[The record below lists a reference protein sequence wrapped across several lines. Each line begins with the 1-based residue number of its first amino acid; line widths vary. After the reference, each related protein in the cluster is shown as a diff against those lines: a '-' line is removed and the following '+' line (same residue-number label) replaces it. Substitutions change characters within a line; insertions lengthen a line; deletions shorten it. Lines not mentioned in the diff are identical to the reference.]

1 LNTVIAY
8 AEVFYALQP
17 FPTIRSYWKG
27 EGHLRARV
35 VYLAKKTTYA
45 FITVL
50 IVIIFN
56 FLLFRIMPG
65 DPARLLL
72 PRGHAIDKS
81 LILRMREFYGLDKPI
96 ATQLFIYISQTLQLN
111 FGYSFFYKAPVGQ
124 VIAAWLPNTL
134 LLVGISEAISIV
146 LGFFTGAIAGW
157 KRGKPFDLVSTS
169 FGLVFW
175 SMPTFWI
182 GIVFIMIFSVWLG
195 IFPVTGVRTLELA
208 HANLLQQIADMGMH
222 LVLPVVT
229 LTLVSYAEYLLIM
242 RNSLIDVMTEDF
254 VLTARAKG
262 LTEDEILKKHVVPN
276 ALLPSITTIAIA
288 LSFIVGGAL
297 QTEIIFSYPGIG
309 MLTWQ
314 ALEFRDY
321 ALLQGLFFID
331 AVLVVIANFAADI
344 IYTYIDPRVKLQ

>member
-1 LNTVIAY
+1 MHFVAFSRRCY
-8 AEVFYALQP
+8 GQEV
-17 FPTIRSYWKG
+17 S
-27 EGHLRARV
+27 HLRART
-35 VYLAKKTTYA
+35 VYLAKKAGYA

-50 IVIIFN
+50 VVIVFN
-56 FLLFRIMPG
+56 FLLFRVMPG

-72 PRGHAIDKS
+72 PRGRAIDKS
-81 LILRMREFYGLDKPI
+81 TILSMREFYGLDKPI
-96 ATQLFIYISQTLQLN
+96 GTQLAIYIAQTLQLN
-111 FGYSFFYKAPVGQ
+111 FGYSFYYKAPVAG
-124 VIAAWLPNTL
+124 VIGASLPNTL
-134 LLVGISEAISIV
+134 VLVGVSEVISIL
-146 LGFFTGAIAGW
+146 LGFYTGAIAGW
-157 KRGKPFDLVSTS
+157 KRGKPFDLISTS

-182 GIVFIMIFSVWLG
+182 GIVLIMTFSVWLG
-195 IFPVTGVRTLELA
+195 IFPVTGVRTIEMI
-208 HANLLQQIADMGMH
+208 HASLLQQIEDMGMH
-222 LVLPVVT
+222 LVLPVIT

-242 RNSLIDVMTEDF
+242 RNSLMDVMTEDF

-262 LTEDEILKKHVVPN
+262 LTEDQVLKDHVIPN
-276 ALLPSITTIAIA
+276 ALLPSITTIALA

-314 ALEFRDY
+314 ALQFRDY

-344 IYTYIDPRVKLQ
+344 IYTYVDPRVKLQ

>member
-1 LNTVIAY
+1 VQKSFTQCNHVVISSFLLKK
-8 AEVFYALQP
+8 AEG
-17 FPTIRSYWKG
+17 T
-27 EGHLRARV
+27 LRARAA
-35 VYLAKKTTYA
+35 YLAKKTFYA
-45 FITVL
+45 FVTVL
-50 IVIIFN
+50 VVIVFN

-72 PRGHAIDKS
+72 PRGHAISKA
-81 LILRMREFYGLDKPI
+81 LILSMREFYGLDKPI
-96 ATQLFIYISQTLQLN
+96 PIQLGIYIVQTLQLSL
-111 FGYSFFYKAPVGQ
+111 GYSFYYKAPVAG

-134 LLVGISEAISIV
+134 VLVSISEAISIV
-146 LGFFTGAIAGW
+146 LGFYTGAIAGW
-157 KRGKPFDLVSTS
+157 KRGKTFDVVSTS

-182 GIVFIMIFSVWLG
+182 GIVFIMIFSMWLG
-195 IFPVTGVRTLELA
+195 IFPVTGVRTIEMI
-208 HANLLQQIADMGMH
+208 HGTFLQQIGDWGMH
-222 LVLPVVT
+222 LVLPVLT

-242 RNSLIDVMTEDF
+242 RNSLMDVMTEDF

-262 LTEDEILKKHVVPN
+262 LTEDQVLKKHVIPN
-276 ALLPSITTIAIA
+276 ALLPSITTIAMA

-321 ALLQGLFFID
+321 ALLQGLFFVQ
-331 AVLVVIANFAADI
+331 AVLVIIANFASDI
-344 IYTYIDPRVKLQ
+344 VYTYIDPRVKLQ